1 MTNLSP
7 YLTFAG
13 NCEEAINF
21 YKDCLAGEIVSMNY
35 FESAPMD
42 IPDDYKKK
50 VMHVT
55 MKFEGGLLMA
65 SDSLPEHK
73 FVQGN
78 NISLS
83 IGLDDLQ
90 KADDYFNKLSAGG
103 NIIMPMQDTFWGARF
118 GMLTDKFGINWMVN
132 CELKK

>member
-1 MTNLSP
+1 MTNLNP

-13 NCEEAINF
+13 NAEEAINF
-21 YKDCLAGEIVSMNY
+21 YKECLGGEIVSMNY
-35 FESAPMD
+35 FDTAPMD
-42 IPDDYKKK
+42 VPEDYKKK

-55 MKFEGGLLMA
+55 LKFEGGLLMA
-65 SDSLPEHK
+65 SDSMPENK
-73 FVQGN
+73 VNVGN

-90 KADDYFNKLSAGG
+90 KADNYFNKLSAGG
-103 NIIMPMQDTFWGARF
+103 KVIMEMQDTFWGARF
-118 GMLTDKFGINWMVN
+118 GMLTDRYGINWMIN